1 MDSCLTQQ
9 IPVALPAWRKYSKA
23 PEIQGYT
30 EITSLTPILEKFLGG
45 LPDSE
50 GQLNSDN
57 LFAKVFEFEGSE
69 ECMIETISC
78 DSTAN
83 PQKLSK
89 KKTKGFCKVSHLLD
103 PVRTIQN
110 YYEDAEKGV
119 RRVSNKI
126 NNPMNQAYID
136 TLANYLLG
144 QLRQRGVS
152 PHFCQFY
159 GGFKGIADKYRFNIT
174 DEFESYRKYKDFWQ
188 RRREGKFK
196 LHIEKDSGSGSGS
209 GSGSESE
216 SISSDNMKLFG
227 TPDSSLRSTPFS
239 YRTDSDSRK
248 SHITLADVSNV
259 SNVQT
264 VEDIHSVTSFQ
275 SRRTSISDESSETSC
290 ASESSEI
297 SGSSESTENALS
309 VYVELKSYPVMLIFQ
324 EVADGVLDDLLED
337 DEEVGSPQGS
347 AEWEA
352 KWTAWTFQVIAALCA
367 AQGVLGFTHN
377 DLHTNNIVWCKTEET
392 WLHYKSRD
400 GTVWRVPTYG
410 RILRLIDFGRSIFRV
425 AETWFISDDYEV
437 GGDAEGQYNFGSIL
451 NPRKQVINP
460 NPSFDLCRYS
470 VSIIEALFP
479 ETPIEN
485 LEAPVLSQE
494 GRWTIHETVSPLWNL
509 LWSWLLDKDGKNV
522 LREENGDERFP
533 DFDLYQHIS
542 ENVGGAKPQGQL
554 HLPIFSSYTVPANSV
569 GDWETIYPLFC

>member
-1 MDSCLTQQ
+1 MIEPRRCFRMDSCLTQP
-9 IPVALPAWRKYSKA
+9 IPVALPVWRKYSKA

-30 EITSLTPILEKFLGG
+30 EITSLTPILEKFLGT

-57 LFAKVFEFEGSE
+57 LFAKVLEFEGSG
-69 ECMIETISC
+69 ECVIETIRS
-78 DSTAN
+78 DSSTN
-83 PQKLSK
+83 KLTK

-110 YYEDAEKGV
+110 YYDDAEKGV
-119 RRVSNKI
+119 RRASNKL

-144 QLRQRGVS
+144 QLRQRGIS

-159 GGFKGIADKYRFNIT
+159 GGFKGVADKYRFNIT
-174 DEFESYRKYKDFWQ
+174 DDFESYRKYRDFWQ

-196 LHIEKDSGSGSGS
+196 LHIEKDSGFDSD
-209 GSGSESE
+209 SESE
-216 SISSDNMKLFG
+216 SISSENLKLFG
-227 TPDSSLRSTPFS
+227 TPNSSLRSTPFS
-239 YRTDSDSRK
+239 YSTDSESRK
-248 SHITLADVSNV
+248 SHVTLDDFGNLEAG
-259 SNVQT
+259 
-264 VEDIHSVTSFQ
+264 EDLQSVTTFK
-275 SRRTSISDESSETSC
+275 SRKTSICSASSASSSDSS
-290 ASESSEI
+290 AS
-297 SGSSESTENALS
+297 SGSSSESTENAVS

-324 EVADGVLDDLLED
+324 EVAEGVLDDLLDD
-337 DEEVGSPQGS
+337 DEAVGSPQGS
-347 AEWEA
+347 KEWEA

-377 DLHTNNIVWCKTEET
+377 DLHTNNIVWCKTEES

-425 AETWFISDDYEV
+425 GDNWFVSDDYEV
-437 GGDAEGQYNFGSIL
+437 GGDAEGQYNFGNVL
-451 NPRKQVINP
+451 NPRKQIVNP

-470 VSIIEALFP
+470 VSIMETLFP
-479 ETPIEN
+479 ETPVEN
-485 LEAPVLSQE
+485 LEAPILSQE
-494 GRWTIHETVSPLWNL
+494 GKWIIHETESPLWNL
-509 LWSWLLDKDGKNV
+509 LWTWLLDSDGKNV

-542 ENVGGAKPQGQL
+542 EKVVGAKPQDQL
-554 HLPIFSSYTVPANSV
+554 HLPIFSSYTVPVNSV

>member
-1 MDSCLTQQ
+1 M
-9 IPVALPAWRKYSKA
+9 
-23 PEIQGYT
+23 
-30 EITSLTPILEKFLGG
+30 
-45 LPDSE
+45 PDSE

-57 LFAKVFEFEGSE
+57 LFARVFEFEGSQ
-69 ECMIETISC
+69 ECLIETITC
-78 DSTAN
+78 DSTAD
-83 PQKLSK
+83 PQKMKLSK
-89 KKTKGFCKVSHLLD
+89 KRTKGFCKVSHLLD

-110 YYEDAEKGV
+110 YYEDPEKGV
-119 RRVSNKI
+119 RRLSNKL

-144 QLRQRGVS
+144 QLRQRGIS

-159 GGFKGIADKYRFNIT
+159 GGFKGVADKYRFNIT
-174 DEFESYRKYKDFWQ
+174 DDFESYRRYKDFWQ

-196 LHIEKDSGSGSGS
+196 LHIEKDTGEEDSD
-209 GSGSESE
+209 SE
-216 SISSDNMKLFG
+216 SITSENLRLFG
-227 TPDSSLRSTPFS
+227 TPNSSLRSTPFS
-239 YRTDSDSRK
+239 YSTCSDSRSSSISGDNLSNK
-248 SHITLADVSNV
+248 SHESLPDLSRT
-259 SNVQT
+259 T
-264 VEDIHSVTSFQ
+264 VIEELQSVTSF
-275 SRRTSISDESSETSC
+275 TSGEEGSCSS
-290 ASESSEI
+290 SESS
-297 SGSSESTENALS
+297 GSENAFS

-324 EVADGVLDDLLED
+324 EVADGVLDDLLD
-337 DEEVGSPQGS
+337 DEEAVGAPQGS
-347 AEWEA
+347 ADWEA
-352 KWTAWTFQVIAALCA
+352 RWTAWTFQVVAALCA

-377 DLHTNNIVWCKTEET
+377 DLHTNNIVWSNTEES

-425 AETWFISDDYEV
+425 GEKWFISDDYED
-437 GGDAEGQYNFGSIL
+437 GGDAEGQYNFGNIL
-451 NPRKQVINP
+451 NAKKQVTTP

-479 ETPIEN
+479 ETPVEN

-494 GRWTIHETVSPLWNL
+494 GRWTIHETESPLWNL

-542 ENVGGAKPQGQL
+542 EKVVGAKPQNQL